1 MPEKI
6 HYDDNI
12 YFLTALIRT
21 LNDAVRLNVDAE
33 YFADKVLEDTLF
45 IDSTIQKVHGSLK
58 DNLHLIRREIYLH
71 SVMKLKRAY
80 GRLLEDLLSTE
91 GAFAAPFE
99 SMRPKLRRIAAAH
112 FDDIKA
118 IRSELKGAVGGRVDR
133 DMISLDELNFLITPI
148 DDGAEEG

>member
-12 YFLTALIRT
+12 YFLTALIRA

-33 YFADKVLEDTLF
+33 YFADKILEDTLF
-45 IDSTIQKVHGSLK
+45 IDSSIQKIHGSLK
-58 DNLHLIRREIYLH
+58 ENPHLIRRNAYLH

-80 GRLLEDLLSTE
+80 GKLLEDLLATE
-91 GAFAAPFE
+91 GDFAAPFE

-112 FDDIKA
+112 FDDVKS
-118 IRSELKGAVGGRVDR
+118 IRTDLRGAEGVRGDS
-133 DMISLDELNFLITPI
+133 DMISLDELNFLMTPI
-148 DDGAEEG
+148 DDGAEG

>member
-21 LNDAVRLNVDAE
+21 LNDAVRLNVDAD
-33 YFADKVLEDTLF
+33 YFAEKILEDTLF
-45 IDSTIQKVHGSLK
+45 IDTSIQRIYGSLK
-58 DNLHLIRREIYLH
+58 DNTLLIRRNTYLH

-80 GRLLEDLLSTE
+80 SRLLDDLLATE

-99 SMRPKLRRIAAAH
+99 TMRPKLRRIAAAH
-112 FDDIKA
+112 FDDVKN
-118 IRSELKGAVGGRVDR
+118 IRLELKDAEGAKLDS
-133 DMISLDELNFLITPI
+133 DMISLDELNVLMTPI
-148 DDGAEEG
+148 DGGGDN